1 MIQRNILF
9 LVFLLIA
16 LPVCSQMNES
26 FSDGNFTSEPVWNG
40 TSELFKIN
48 TKRQLQS
55 AGAGSETSFLS
66 TPVTLDL
73 GQNQT
78 SWAFYIKLSFN
89 PSDLNYARSY
99 LLSDRQNLLDPLN
112 GYFIQLGNAND
123 QICLYRSDKG
133 VPTLLI
139 EGKDARMSGTLN
151 AFQIKV
157 TRSKEGTWALSVK
170 RVDDLEYSTE
180 GTVTDNTYLN
190 GAWFGFSCIYTQ
202 SRKSNFYMD
211 DILIDQG
218 EDDPDNPDDPDD
230 PIIPDMPDENE
241 DSLISTYGKIVFNEL
256 MVNPSG
262 VSGLPEVEYIEL
274 YNRSTAS
281 VSLQGWSLF
290 YGEKGFAIP
299 ASIILPKGY
308 LILTKES
315 NRSLLTDS
323 DWAVVYCTSF
333 PALLNTGKLLYLLD
347 NTGELIQCLEYSDK
361 WYRNTKKKAGGYSL
375 ECIDSDNLGNQPSNW
390 IGSNASSGGTPG
402 KINSVAAVLV
412 DTITPHISKVTL
424 LLDDELELSFS
435 KPMCYSSLVDG
446 SNYTIDSSNYQI
458 IELYPNYPQ
467 QTTMSVKLNIPLS
480 SDTETLITI
489 DSLRDLSGL
498 RVPMTHLV
506 ATRDTVFV
514 TEERTGGGVAS
525 HEMLWLEQNYLIS
538 SSPDREGHITVFYS
552 FPSDGWNVQ
561 LSIFNLQ
568 GFEMNRIET
577 GSLSAQ
583 EGSFIWNG
591 NSNTGNKVVPGIY
604 IFRAECIHPTGEARR
619 YKMSVI
625 VGS

>member
-9 LVFLLIA
+9 FVFLSMA
-16 LPVCSQMNES
+16 LPVCSQINDS
-26 FSDGNFTSEPVWNG
+26 FSDGNFTSGPAWDG

-48 TKRQLQS
+48 SKNQLQS
-55 AGAGSETSFLS
+55 AGIGAESSFLS
-66 TPVTLDL
+66 TPLLLDL
-73 GQNQT
+73 KQNET

-99 LLSDRQNLLDPLN
+99 LLSNKQNLIDPLN
-112 GYFIQLGNAND
+112 GYYLQFGNAND
-123 QICLYRSDKG
+123 QICLYRSDNG
-133 VPTLLI
+133 VPVLVI
-139 EGKDARMSGTLN
+139 EGEDARMSGTIN
-151 AFQIKV
+151 AFNVKV
-157 TRSKEGTWALSVK
+157 TRSKEGAWDLSVK
-170 RVDDLEYSTE
+170 GAEDPEYSTE
-180 GTVTDNTYLN
+180 GAATDTTYQS
-190 GAWFGFSCIYTQ
+190 GGWFGFSCTYTQ
-202 SRKSNFYMD
+202 SRKTSFYMD
-211 DILIDQG
+211 DILVDQG
-218 EDDPDNPDDPDD
+218 ADDPVDPVD
-230 PIIPDMPDENE
+230 PIIPDVPDESE
-241 DSLISTYGKIVFNEL
+241 DSLKSIYGKVVFNEL

-274 YNRSTAS
+274 YNRSNIS

-290 YGEKGFAIP
+290 YAEKGFAIP
-299 ASIILPKGY
+299 ASAIPPKSY

-315 NRSLLTDS
+315 NRSLLIDS
-323 DWAVVYCTSF
+323 DWPIAYCISF

-347 NTGELIQCLEYSDK
+347 NTGELIQCLTYSDK
-361 WYRNTKKKAGGYSL
+361 WYRSTEKKAGGYSL
-375 ECIDSDNLGNQPSNW
+375 ECIDSDNLGNQPCNW
-390 IGSNASSGGTPG
+390 IGSIASSGGTPG

-412 DTITPHISKVTL
+412 DTITPHISKATML
-424 LLDDELELSFS
+424 LGDELELSFS

-498 RVPMTHLV
+498 LVPVTHIV
-506 ATRDTVFV
+506 ATSDTVFV

-525 HEMLWLEQNYLIS
+525 HEMLWLEQNYLIP

-552 FPSDGWNVQ
+552 FPSDGWSVR

-577 GSLSAQ
+577 GSLSAK

-591 NSNTGNKVVPGIY
+591 NSNTGKEVVPGIY